1 MVEGTISNG
10 KLKKK
15 VTFSTKIP
23 KRKDD
28 PIPTKTYNGS
38 KSFWP
43 LSLRS
48 QLFLP
53 YFDTKPKHGL
63 TAFDSNDDVRI
74 LGKGHFGTVFVH
86 NTTNQDNNNQM
97 AVKVLKKS
105 LIIRE
110 NAIVQII
117 QEIRIHSVCSGLPNV
132 LPFLGAWQD
141 QCNLYVSSRLCTN
154 GNLAGLMNSR
164 KSKPIS
170 SPAVKMAAY
179 QIHSGLQA
187 IHNLGVI
194 FRDIKLKNIL
204 ISESGDLAISD
215 FGLAKW
221 LNRHQRT
228 YTICG
233 TLAFMAPEVALGQP
247 YQHSVDLW
255 SLGMVLFCLA
265 FGRLPYPNAKDH
277 DQLAELQKD
286 VEAIKISHE
295 ESEIEELI
303 RNLLQWDEN
312 QRNFQLK
319 DEASFLDPFRK
330 GPSFLQT
337 LTENIEK

>member
-1 MVEGTISNG
+1 MVQGTDSNVE
-10 KLKKK
+10 KAKKK
-15 VTFSTKIP
+15 VTFSSKIP

-28 PIPTKTYNGS
+28 PTPTSKKYNGS
-38 KSFWP
+38 KSYWP
-43 LSLRS
+43 LSVRS

-53 YFDTKPKHGL
+53 YFGTKPKHDLPTIG
-63 TAFDSNDDVRI
+63 FHEDIRV
-74 LGKGHFGTVFVH
+74 LGKGHFGTVFVQDS
-86 NTTNQDNNNQM
+86 TTSQDNNNQM

-110 NAIVQII
+110 NAVVQII

-154 GNLAGLMNSR
+154 GNLAELMNSR
-164 KSKPIS
+164 SSKAIS

-194 FRDIKLKNIL
+194 FRDVKLKNIL

-221 LNRHQRT
+221 
-228 YTICG
+228 YS
-233 TLAFMAPEVALGQP
+233 
-247 YQHSVDLW
+247 YSY
-255 SLGMVLFCLA
+255 S
-265 FGRLPYPNAKDH
+265 Y
-277 DQLAELQKD
+277 
-286 VEAIKISHE
+286 SY
-295 ESEIEELI
+295 
-303 RNLLQWDEN
+303 
-312 QRNFQLK
+312 
-319 DEASFLDPFRK
+319 
-330 GPSFLQT
+330 
-337 LTENIEK
+337 